1 VNFVVKN
8 SRCLVSDFSD
18 LYQDLIIDHQKNPRN
33 FGELAGANHHADGF
47 NPLCGDKITLDLK
60 VNGEGLIEDVKFKGS
75 GCAISKAS
83 ASMMTMA
90 LKGKKTEEAEK
101 LFHEFHDMVMGK
113 AEKPAADLGKLKV
126 FAGVRDYPARVK
138 CASLAW
144 HTMEAALHD
153 QKDVISTD
161 DGVEP

>member
-1 VNFVVKN
+1 M
-8 SRCLVSDFSD
+8 SEFSD
-18 LYQDLIIDHQKNPRN
+18 LYQDLILDHQKNPRN

-47 NPLCGDKITLDLK
+47 NPLCGDKIALDLK
-60 VNGEGLIEDVKFKGS
+60 VNGDGLIEDVKFKGS

-83 ASMMTMA
+83 ASMMTVA

-101 LFHEFHDMVMGK
+101 MFRLFHDMVMGK
-113 AEKPAADLGKLKV
+113 EGAKPGPELGKLKV

-144 HTMEAALHD
+144 HTLEAALHD
-153 QKDVISTD
+153 QKNVVSTD
-161 DGVEP
+161 DG

>member
-1 VNFVVKN
+1 M
-8 SRCLVSDFSD
+8 SDFSD

>member
-1 VNFVVKN
+1 M
-8 SRCLVSDFSD
+8 SDFSD
-18 LYQDLIIDHQKNPRN
+18 LYQDLILDHQKSPRN
-33 FGELAGANHHADGF
+33 FGDLPEANHHADGF
-47 NPLCGDKITLDLK
+47 NPLCGDKITLSLK
-60 VNGEGLIEDVKFKGS
+60 TDEKGIIQDIRFKGS

-101 LFHEFHDMVMGK
+101 IFTQFHDMVMGK
-113 AEKPAADLGKLKV
+113 EGAKTTELGKLKV
-126 FAGVRDYPARVK
+126 FAGVREYPARVK

-153 QKDVISTD
+153 EKNVVSTD
-161 DGVEP
+161 DGSTP